1 MNQYT
6 TIFYKKADGEEP
18 AKDFLLSL
26 DYKMR
31 AKMLRMLEMLQLNGS
46 ALRLKKGADMTTL
59 DDFLKEQLEDPKLK
73 EEYDALA
80 PEFAVMQALI
90 DARKN
95 TGMTQKELSAATG
108 ISQADISRLEHGNG
122 NPSLRTLQRIAR
134 ALKMSLKIE
143 FVPTEGSGVKSLV

>member
-1 MNQYT
+1 
-6 TIFYKKADGEEP
+6 
-18 AKDFLLSL
+18 
-26 DYKMR
+26 
-31 AKMLRMLEMLQLNGS
+31 
-46 ALRLKKGADMTTL
+46 MTTL

-143 FVPTEGSGVKSLV
+143 FVPTEGAGVKSLV